1 MIFNP
6 LTPILCNA
14 QGFANTNKR
23 VYLCSQNG
31 VAMRKLIKVAIAC
44 VTVCMI
50 VACHHNAEQ
59 KIRLADELVYTNPD
73 SSLAL
78 LRQIDTSSLH
88 SASSRA
94 YYALM
99 WTQSA
104 YRANQFDLVS
114 DSLVQAAYDYYSRHG
129 NNREKLVRSMIYLGF
144 NHETNNDSESAM
156 LWYKT
161 AESIADTTDYRNL
174 GQINLRIGEA
184 IGKHNHFL
192 NNAEL
197 HRYEKAL
204 YYYNKVC
211 DTLQIIYCLLGTGAL
226 YRNYGIDSAKHN
238 LLKAYQ
244 LSKAIN
250 NKKLCARSLEFLS
263 RGYLKDTLCELSK
276 EVALHCINKY
286 PNEER
291 TIDAHY
297 DAACAYALLG
307 NNDSAMYYL
316 NAASQQESDKNDV
329 ERSALR
335 MFCMKI
341 IAENQG
347 DFLKSVQINE
357 QREHLNDSLRESQ
370 VLHHILD
377 IDYQESHKMTDSL
390 LYEQKMKRGILFI
403 VLVLII
409 LAASF
414 IIYLMKR
421 HEQERVSMLMRH
433 VEELANERESLQDS
447 NDRIQQKGMTFN
459 KRLTELLSAYH
470 GLCGRIIDMSTS
482 MPEKAFLKKFK
493 EEISSFTQ
501 REEFLKE
508 LQKYIDEHNDNA
520 LEKLFKQHPNLSTK
534 DRGLIILTAWQMRSA
549 NIAVCLDIPSENTIR
564 GMRKRLSD
572 KLSLPVP
579 LADYLKEIIKNS
591 PSL

>member
-1 MIFNP
+1 
-6 LTPILCNA
+6 T
-14 QGFANTNKR
+14 
-23 VYLCSQNG
+23 
-31 VAMRKLIKVAIAC
+31 
-44 VTVCMI
+44 
-50 VACHHNAEQ
+50 E
-59 KIRLADELVYTNPD
+59 
-73 SSLAL
+73 
-78 LRQIDTSSLH
+78 
-88 SASSRA
+88 
-94 YYALM
+94 
-99 WTQSA
+99 
-104 YRANQFDLVS
+104 
-114 DSLVQAAYDYYSRHG
+114 
-129 NNREKLVRSMIYLGF
+129 
-144 NHETNNDSESAM
+144 
-156 LWYKT
+156 
-161 AESIADTTDYRNL
+161 
-174 GQINLRIGEA
+174 
-184 IGKHNHFL
+184 
-192 NNAEL
+192 EL

-204 YYYNKVC
+204 HYYNKVG

-238 LLKAYQ
+238 LLEAYH

-250 NKKLCARSLEFLS
+250 NTKLCARSLEFLS
-263 RGYLKDTLCELSK
+263 RGYLKDSLCETSK
-276 EVALHCINKY
+276 EIALHCINKY

-534 DRGLIILTAWQMRSA
+534 ERGLIILTAWQMRSA